1 MIQAMPGKVVIK
13 KCSDNTPL
21 NASRIYMNTTN
32 YYYQVVSVVDNNI
45 LNLKNGDRVVVAENN
60 IYFMTVENTEYG
72 FVELKDIFAIIK

>member
-1 MIQAMPGKVVIK
+1 
-13 KCSDNTPL
+13 
-21 NASRIYMNTTN
+21 MNTTN